1 LEDKRL
7 GGNTM
12 PSVRQGGG
20 YTLTFSRK
28 NEDVKDIL
36 DKKKNKGIIITDY
49 LCQAV
54 RFYEENKEKN
64 LNNSSNIDITDLV
77 RKEMEKILN
86 AKEVSESVEKNMDL
100 EENLDFIEDVDDD

>member
-1 LEDKRL
+1 
-7 GGNTM
+7 M

-28 NEDVKDIL
+28 NEDVKNIL

-64 LNNSSNIDITDLV
+64 LNNSNIDITDLV

-86 AKEVSESVEKNMDL
+86 AKEVSESVEKIVDL
-100 EENLDFIEDVDDD
+100 EENLEFIEDVDDD

>member
-1 LEDKRL
+1 
-7 GGNTM
+7 M

-64 LNNSSNIDITDLV
+64 LNNSSNIDITYLV

-86 AKEVSESVEKNMDL
+86 AKEVSESVEKNVDL
-100 EENLDFIEDVDDD
+100 EENLEFIEDVDDD

>member
-1 LEDKRL
+1 
-7 GGNTM
+7 M
-12 PSVRQGGG
+12 PNVRQGGG

-64 LNNSSNIDITDLV
+64 LNNSNIDITDLV
-77 RKEMEKILN
+77 RKEIEKILN
-86 AKEVSESVEKNMDL
+86 AKEVSESVEKNVDL
-100 EENLDFIEDVDDD
+100 EENLEFIEDVDDD

>member
-1 LEDKRL
+1 
-7 GGNTM
+7 M

-64 LNNSSNIDITDLV
+64 LNNSNIDITDLV

-86 AKEVSESVEKNMDL
+86 AKEVSESVEKIVDL
-100 EENLDFIEDVDDD
+100 EENLEFIEDVDDD

>member
-1 LEDKRL
+1 
-7 GGNTM
+7 M

-86 AKEVSESVEKNMDL
+86 AKEVSESVEKNVNL
-100 EENLDFIEDVDDD
+100 EENLEFIEDVDDD

>member
-1 LEDKRL
+1 
-7 GGNTM
+7 M

-86 AKEVSESVEKNMDL
+86 SKESSESEEKNVDL

>member
-1 LEDKRL
+1 
-7 GGNTM
+7 M

-64 LNNSSNIDITDLV
+64 LNNSNIDITDLV

-86 AKEVSESVEKNMDL
+86 AKEVSESVEKNVDL

>member
-1 LEDKRL
+1 
-7 GGNTM
+7 M

>member
-1 LEDKRL
+1 
-7 GGNTM
+7 M

-64 LNNSSNIDITDLV
+64 LNNSNIDITDLV

-86 AKEVSESVEKNMDL
+86 AKEVSESVEKNIDL
-100 EENLDFIEDVDDD
+100 EENLEFIEDVDDD

>member
-1 LEDKRL
+1 
-7 GGNTM
+7 M

-64 LNNSSNIDITDLV
+64 LNNSSNIDITYLV

-86 AKEVSESVEKNMDL
+86 AKEVSESVEKNVDL
-100 EENLDFIEDVDDD
+100 EEDLEFIDDIDDD

>member
-1 LEDKRL
+1 
-7 GGNTM
+7 M

-64 LNNSSNIDITDLV
+64 LNNSNIDITDLV

-86 AKEVSESVEKNMDL
+86 AKEVSESVEKNVDL
-100 EENLDFIEDVDDD
+100 EENLEFIEDVDDD

>member
-1 LEDKRL
+1 
-7 GGNTM
+7 M

-64 LNNSSNIDITDLV
+64 LNNSSNIDITYLV

-86 AKEVSESVEKNMDL
+86 AKEVSESVEKNVDL

>member
-1 LEDKRL
+1 
-7 GGNTM
+7 M

-20 YTLTFSRK
+20 YTLTFSKK

-64 LNNSSNIDITDLV
+64 LNNSNIDITDLV

-86 AKEVSESVEKNMDL
+86 AKEVSESVEKKVDL
-100 EENLDFIEDVDDD
+100 EENLEFIEDVDDD

>member
-1 LEDKRL
+1 
-7 GGNTM
+7 M

-86 AKEVSESVEKNMDL
+86 AKEVSESVEKNIDL
-100 EENLDFIEDVDDD
+100 EENLEFIEDVDDD

>member
-1 LEDKRL
+1 
-7 GGNTM
+7 M

-36 DKKKNKGIIITDY
+36 DKKKNKGVIITDY

-54 RFYEENKEKN
+54 RFYEENKEKSF
-64 LNNSSNIDITDLV
+64 NNNSNIDITDLV

-86 AKEVSESVEKNMDL
+86 TKEASRSAEKTVDL
-100 EENLDFIEDVDDD
+100 EEDLEFIDDVDDD

>member
-1 LEDKRL
+1 
-7 GGNTM
+7 M

-36 DKKKNKGIIITDY
+36 DKKKNKGVIITDY

-64 LNNSSNIDITDLV
+64 FNNSNIDITDLV

-86 AKEVSESVEKNMDL
+86 TKEASRSAEKTVDL
-100 EENLDFIEDVDDD
+100 EEDLEFIDDVDDD

>member
-1 LEDKRL
+1 
-7 GGNTM
+7 M

-54 RFYEENKEKN
+54 RFYEENKEKSF
-64 LNNSSNIDITDLV
+64 NNNSNIDITELV
-77 RKEMEKILN
+77 RKEMEKILTT
-86 AKEVSESVEKNMDL
+86 KEASRSAEKTVDL
-100 EENLDFIEDVDDD
+100 EEDLEFIDDVDDD

>member
-1 LEDKRL
+1 
-7 GGNTM
+7 M

-64 LNNSSNIDITDLV
+64 LNNSNIDITDLI

-86 AKEVSESVEKNMDL
+86 AKEVSESVEKNVDL
-100 EENLDFIEDVDDD
+100 EENLEFIEDVDDD

>member
-1 LEDKRL
+1 
-7 GGNTM
+7 M

-64 LNNSSNIDITDLV
+64 FNNSSNIDITDLV

-86 AKEVSESVEKNMDL
+86 SKESSESEEKNVDL

>member
-1 LEDKRL
+1 
-7 GGNTM
+7 M

-36 DKKKNKGIIITDY
+36 DEKKNKGIIITDY

-64 LNNSSNIDITDLV
+64 FNNSNIDITELV
-77 RKEMEKILN
+77 RKEMENILN
-86 AKEVSESVEKNMDL
+86 TKEVSRSAEKTVDL
-100 EENLDFIEDVDDD
+100 EDDLEFIDDVDDD